1 MITYN
6 PKEWFSLIFL
16 FHKSDTFRR
25 LFWVMLAVALYSALI
40 VYLEVE
46 VLHNARS
53 SGVLIYNLLGF
64 VIALLLVFRTNTA
77 YERWWEGRRQW
88 GTLVNC
94 SRNFAIKLLAFI
106 PAEARDREEILRL
119 IPRFSSA
126 LAAHLR
132 DGKIEGFPKDVHQP
146 NHIAL
151 EMYRLLNR
159 LKQDGHID
167 ETQFRMLD
175 LEAAEFTD
183 ISGSC
188 ERIKKS
194 PIPFSYST
202 FIKKFIF
209 IYVMTMPFSFVEYGY
224 AMIPVVVFVLYVLT
238 SLELIAEEIEEPF
251 GVDTND
257 LPIDEM
263 VATIDRNIAE
273 LKGTIDHRP

>member
-25 LFWVMLAVALYSALI
+25 LFWVMLAVALYSAII

-46 VLHNARS
+46 VLHNVKS

-88 GTLVNC
+88 GALVNC
-94 SRNFAIKLLAFI
+94 SRNLAIKILAFI
-106 PAEARDREEILRL
+106 PGEVKEKEELL
-119 IPRFSSA
+119 QLVPQFSSA

-132 DGKIEGFPKDVHQP
+132 SGKIEGFPKDVHQP

-151 EMYRLLNR
+151 EIYRLISQ
-159 LKQDGHID
+159 LKTDGHID

-183 ISGSC
+183 ICGGC

-209 IYVMTMPFSFVEYGY
+209 IYVMTMPFSFVEYRY

-251 GVDTND
+251 GIDTND

-263 VATIDRNIAE
+263 VATIHSNIRE
-273 LKGTIDHRP
+273 LKGAKAVG